1 MKPAR
6 LILCILGL
14 CSLASAV
21 PASDLHGSSG
31 NELFD
36 QGQTLVQQ
44 GRLAEAEAAL
54 DRAESISPNDSRIL
68 TLLGKVKGRLGQFP
82 EATALFQRVIQLS
95 PHSADAHVNLAIVL
109 SDSGALPSALE
120 ETGKAIAIDPNLAS
134 AHLTRA
140 RVLDDLKRW
149 PEAKAEFAVA
159 CRLAPDDPDGYFYWS
174 LVEREERNYAHET
187 ALLERVVK
195 LQPQDDKTYVLL
207 AKSLMHQ
214 SRRSEAIPAMR
225 HALAINP
232 KSAEAMWMLSRA
244 LVTSDPEES
253 KRLQEQ
259 FAALHKES
267 ATEDRSKALGN
278 EAYRSFLAQDWT
290 KAIQLFREALQMC
303 GDCEVQATLH
313 RNLGLVLCR
322 AGNVEEGTSE
332 LRRALALN
340 PNDRDAVKA
349 LAMLGQ

>member
-1 MKPAR
+1 MKPAG
-6 LILCILGL
+6 LVLCILGL
-14 CSLASAV
+14 WSLVFAVSASG
-21 PASDLHGSSG
+21 LHDSSAD
-31 NELFD
+31 ELFAH
-36 QGQTLVQQ
+36 GQTLVQQ
-44 GRLAEAEAAL
+44 GRLAEAEVTL

-82 EATALFQRVIQLS
+82 EAKALFQRVIELS
-95 PHSADAHVNLAIVL
+95 PQSADAHVNLAIVL
-109 SDSGALPSALE
+109 SDSGALPNALE
-120 ETGKAIAIDPNLAS
+120 ETGKAIAIDPNLAA

-140 RVLDDLKRW
+140 RVLDDLKMW
-149 PEAKAEFAVA
+149 PEAEAEFALA

-174 LVEREERNYAHET
+174 LVEREERNYAHES
-187 ALLERVVK
+187 ALLQRVVK
-195 LQPQDDKTYVLL
+195 LQPNDDKAYVLL

-232 KSAEAMWMLSRA
+232 KSEEAMWMLSRA
-244 LVTSDPEES
+244 LVSSDPEES

-267 ATEDRSKALGN
+267 ATADRSKAIGN
-278 EAYRSFLAQDWT
+278 DAYRSFVAQDWP

-303 GDCEVQATLH
+303 GDCEIQATLH
-313 RNLGLVLCR
+313 KNLGLVLCR

-340 PNDRDAVKA
+340 PNDRDVVKA